1 MSTLR
6 SALPR
11 MLSVSVSRDVLNGS
25 DLEHSNK
32 LDSLSNEDWNSSS
45 EEDRQIE
52 SETYW
57 DTDEEA
63 EESNAIDD
71 AYKILEGDWWD
82 MAYAGQAM
90 AEGRK

>member
-32 LDSLSNEDWNSSS
+32 LDSLYWNSSS
-45 EEDRQIE
+45 EEDWQIE

-57 DTDEEA
+57 DTDDEA
-63 EESNAIDD
+63 EESKAIDD
-71 AYKILEGDWWD
+71 AYKILPGDWCD

>member
-11 MLSVSVSRDVLNGS
+11 MLSVSVSRDELNGS
-25 DLEHSNK
+25 DPDHSK
-32 LDSLSNEDWNSSS
+32 KSYSVSNEDWNSSS
-45 EEDRQIE
+45 EEDWQIE

-57 DTDEEA
+57 DTDDEA

-71 AYKILEGDWWD
+71 AYKILEGDW
-82 MAYAGQAM
+82 
-90 AEGRK
+90 